1 MDMDRKH
8 GFGQAAWVTMTLLFL
23 LGIAVTLLAPAAG
36 YCAESDFPKRPL
48 TVVVPFSAGGSTD
61 IQARLVSN
69 FWQKHLGQP
78 IGVENKPGG
87 GGAIGIR
94 EVLRARP
101 DGHTVGC
108 GMFPDSIIQVALKGE
123 ETGFKNEDL
132 RLLGS
137 FSNNPGAMMVMK
149 DGPFKKFSDF
159 VDYAKKNPGKLT
171 VSISSPTWMLHLI
184 ELEDAFGI
192 KINAIMFKGGAEQ
205 VNALLGGHV
214 MASMGGSHFAVTG
227 KDKGIAAVAVS
238 GSRRL
243 SSLPEVPTLKELGTD
258 IAYDVRRFFF
268 VPSTTSKP
276 IVDKLIST
284 LSLLENEKEFAEKVK
299 ASGEEFQ
306 PIPAREF
313 EKTYQAMS
321 ERITSKV
328 KKNKDRF
335 SD

>member
-1 MDMDRKH
+1 MDRKR
-8 GFGQAAWVTMTLLFL
+8 GCGRAVSGTMTFLLV
-23 LGIAVTLLAPAAG
+23 LGIAVNLFSATAG
-36 YCAESDFPKRPL
+36 YSADFPTRPI

-61 IQARLVSN
+61 IQARLVSS

-94 EVLRARP
+94 EVLRAKP
-101 DGHTVGC
+101 DGHTIGC

-149 DGPFKKFSDF
+149 DGPFKKFGDF

-205 VNALLGGHV
+205 VNALLGG
-214 MASMGGSHFAVTG
+214 
-227 KDKGIAAVAVS
+227 
-238 GSRRL
+238 
-243 SSLPEVPTLKELGTD
+243 
-258 IAYDVRRFFF
+258 
-268 VPSTTSKP
+268 TSW
-276 IVDKLIST
+276 
-284 LSLLENEKEFAEKVK
+284 
-299 ASGEEFQ
+299 
-306 PIPAREF
+306 PAW
-313 EKTYQAMS
+313 ADL
-321 ERITSKV
+321 TSP
-328 KKNKDRF
+328 
-335 SD
+335 

>member
-1 MDMDRKH
+1 MKKKH
-8 GFGQAAWVTMTLLFL
+8 GFGQAAQGTVTFL
-23 LGIAVTLLAPAAG
+23 LMLGITVLLTPAAG
-36 YCAESDFPKRPL
+36 YSAEPDFPKRPL
-48 TVVVPFSAGGSTD
+48 IVVVPFSAGGSTD
-61 IQARLVSN
+61 IQARLVSS

-94 EVLRARP
+94 EVLRAKP
-101 DGHTVGC
+101 DGHTIGC

-137 FSNNPGAMMVMK
+137 FSNNPGALMVMK
-149 DGPFKKFSDF
+149 DGPFKRFGDF

-214 MASMGGSHFAVTG
+214 MASMGGSHFAATG
-227 KDKGIAAVAVS
+227 KDKGIVAIAVA
-238 GSRRL
+238 GGQRL
-243 SSLPEVPTLKELGTD
+243 KSLPDTPTLKELGTD
-258 IAYDVRRFFF
+258 IVYDVRRFFF
-268 VPSTTSKP
+268 VSAPTPKP

-284 LSLLENEKEFAEKVK
+284 LSQLETEKEFAEKVN

-306 PIPAREF
+306 PIPAKEF
-313 EKTYQAMS
+313 EKTYKAMT
-321 ERITSKV
+321 ERINSKV
-328 KKNKDRF
+328 NKNKGRF
-335 SD
+335 SE

>member
-1 MDMDRKH
+1 MDRKH
-8 GFGQAAWVTMTLLFL
+8 LHNPAWHKGITLLL
-23 LGIAVTLLAPAAG
+23 ALGVTLTLFAPSAGNAAE
-36 YCAESDFPKRPL
+36 ADFPKRPI
-48 TVVVPFSAGGSTD
+48 TVVVPFSAGGATD
-61 IQARLVSN
+61 IQARLVSS

-78 IGVENKPGG
+78 IGVENKAGG

-101 DGHTVGC
+101 DGYTAGC

-137 FSNNPGAMMVMK
+137 FSNNPGALMVMK

-159 VDYAKKNPGKLT
+159 IEYAKKNPGKLT

-205 VNALLGGHV
+205 VYALLGGHV
-214 MASMGGSHFAVTG
+214 MSSMGGSHFAATG
-227 KDKGIAAVAVS
+227 KDKGIAALAVA
-238 GSRRL
+238 GGQRL

-258 IAYDVRRFFF
+258 IVYDVRRFFF
-268 VPSTTSKP
+268 VPAATPKP

-284 LSLLENEKEFAEKVK
+284 LARLEKEKEFAEKVR
-299 ASGEEFQ
+299 ASGEEYQ
-306 PIPAREF
+306 PVPAKEF
-313 EKTYQAMS
+313 EKYYQAMT
-321 ERITSKV
+321 ERITVKV
-328 KKNKDRF
+328 KKNKERF
-335 SD
+335 SE

>member
-1 MDMDRKH
+1 MHRKH
-8 GFGQAAWVTMTLLFL
+8 RKTQAGFGITTLLL
-23 LGIAVTLLAPAAG
+23 ALGFTVTLLVPAGG
-36 YCAESDFPKRPL
+36 YSADVDFPKRPI

-61 IQARLVSN
+61 IQARLVSS

-78 IGVENKPGG
+78 VSVENKPGG

-94 EVLRARP
+94 EVLRARA
-101 DGHTVGC
+101 DGHTAGC

-137 FSNNPGAMMVMK
+137 FSNNPGALMVMK
-149 DGPFKKFSDF
+149 DGPFKKFADF
-159 VDYAKKNPGKLT
+159 IEYAKQNPGKLT

-214 MASMGGSHFAVTG
+214 MTSMGGSHFAATG
-227 KDKGIAAVAVS
+227 KDKGIVALAVA
-238 GSRRL
+238 GGRRL
-243 SSLPEVPTLKELGTD
+243 SSLPEVPTLKELGSD
-258 IAYDVRRFFF
+258 IVYDVRRFFF
-268 VPSTTSKP
+268 VPAATPKP

-284 LSLLENEKEFAEKVK
+284 LAQLEKEKEFAEKVK
-299 ASGEEFQ
+299 ASGEEYQ
-306 PIPAREF
+306 PIPAKEF
-313 EKTYQAMS
+313 EKYYQTMT
-321 ERITSKV
+321 ERISTKV
-328 KKNKDRF
+328 KKNKERF
-335 SD
+335 SE